1 MDVSASHNTLSLD
14 SGTRSLSSMWSIVCD
29 DVCNAFEDT
38 QDLGDQVVLLEVCYV
53 KLCYVMLCYLKLYSV
68 MLCNVMLCCVM
79 LSYIL
84 LCCVMLC
91 YVML

>member
-1 MDVSASHNTLSLD
+1 MLNPNMMLIICLISIIQHQMDVSASHNTLSLD

-53 KLCYVMLCYLKLYSV
+53 TLTCCSML
-68 MLCNVMLCCVM
+68 
-79 LSYIL
+79 
-84 LCCVMLC
+84 
-91 YVML
+91 